1 MREGRYGQALEAGHA
16 AVRMEPLR
24 ESGHRSVIRVHLAEG
39 NQAGALRQYH
49 LFRRL
54 LENELRL
61 EPSGQMHDLMA
72 ELIA

>member
-1 MREGRYGQALEAGHA
+1 
-16 AVRMEPLR
+16 
-24 ESGHRSVIRVHLAEG
+24 VIRVHLAEG